1 MPKQLPESTLSEAV
15 RVSFNEGIARVEPQ
29 AKPALIKTVGVIG
42 AGLIG
47 GSFALALKRAGLC
60 ERVIAAGRQQSTLL
74 NAKALGVIDEAVSME
89 SLAQQADL
97 IYIAV
102 PVKAFASVLQK
113 LTPHLSDRVVV
124 CDGGSTKYE
133 LITDARAI
141 MGDRIRQFVPLH
153 PIAGSHQSGAAA
165 ARSDLYE
172 DRKLI
177 ITPLAENSSADI
189 EMLAAVWQAIG
200 ASVYCMDAQLHDK
213 IFAATSHLPH
223 YITAAYLNS
232 LLASEYHELF
242 FTMAGTGFKDFTRIA
257 ASSPDMWSDIFYDN
271 KEAMLFQLNSFIEQ
285 LEEAK
290 VYLDSGQEDKM
301 LQWFKAASDKR
312 KSWRLKS

>member
-1 MPKQLPESTLSEAV
+1 MPKLLPVSALSEAV
-15 RVSFNEGIARVEPQ
+15 RVSFDDGIARIEAQV
-29 AKPALIKTVGVIG
+29 KPESFQTVGIVG

-60 ERVIAAGRQQSTLL
+60 RRVIAAGRQQSNLL
-74 NAKALGVIDEAVSME
+74 NAKALGVIDEVVSME
-89 SLAQQADL
+89 YLAQHADL

-102 PVKAFASVLQK
+102 PVKAFASVLQQ
-113 LTPHLSDRVVV
+113 LTPHLSDSAIV

-133 LITDARAI
+133 LIVDARAI
-141 MGDRIRQFVPLH
+141 MGERIKQFVPLH

-172 DRKLI
+172 NRKLI
-177 ITPLAENSSADI
+177 ITPLAENSLEDI
-189 EMLAAVWQAIG
+189 GLLAAVWQAVG

-223 YITAAYLNS
+223 YITAAYMNS
-232 LLASEYHELF
+232 LLAAEDHELF

-257 ASSPDMWSDIFYDN
+257 ASSPEMWNDIFYAN
-271 KEAMLFQLNSFIEQ
+271 KEAMLCQLNDFIQQ
-285 LEEAK
+285 LEKAK
-290 VYLDSGQEDKM
+290 VYLEEDKEDRM
-301 LQWFKAASDKR
+301 LEWFKQASDKR
-312 KSWRLKS
+312 KNWHLKT